1 MLFFFQLKEL
11 KFAEEQEKKVDIYIK
26 IVISIYKLES
36 KYKVLGGFYIIIY
49 FELMHTL
56 ASA

>member
-11 KFAEEQEKKVDIYIK
+11 KFAEEQEKRYIYIK

-36 KYKVLGGFYIIIY
+36 KYKGAGGLLSYID
-49 FELMHTL
+49 L
-56 ASA
+56 ARAPP